1 MAQETMKESKIIKV
15 KLKASDMIRTPKQPE
30 EQETWLSKIEK
41 YTLGLPLLVMYNQ

>member
-1 MAQETMKESKIIKV
+1 MAQETMKV
-15 KLKASDMIRTPKQPE
+15 KLKASDMIKKPKQPE